1 MSVASDSSLAKN
13 PRSELVMLLDG
24 WRDGELMDDGL
35 ESLLAAG
42 GVRYQ
47 FDDGEAAESFVVLL
61 RVQNVRHACD
71 EKLGVVVDLEQEI
84 LADSLF
90 ASVLDL
96 EVGDGPDSLELA
108 EGRLVAVY
116 EAADRFE
123 ADLVASQLN
132 GGGVATSVEGGSD
145 GGLAGAVPVAMAWYV
160 RVHEADL
167 AMASEILGG
176 AEPIVLADESTSLV
190 TTGRLATIVFAIVLG
205 MFFGLV
211 GVGVAIV
218 GLALAAAVVSARRS

>member
-1 MSVASDSSLAKN
+1 
-13 PRSELVMLLDG
+13 
-24 WRDGELMDDGL
+24 MDDDL

-61 RVQNVRHACD
+61 RVQDIRHASD
-71 EKLGVVVDLEQEI
+71 EKLGVVVDLEEET

-96 EVGDGPDSLELA
+96 EVGTDVGSLELA
-108 EGRLVAVY
+108 EGRLVAIY
-116 EAADRFE
+116 EAVDRFE

-167 AMASEILGG
+167 TMASEILGG
-176 AEPIVLADESTSLV
+176 AEPIALADESTSLV
-190 TTGRLATIVFAIVLG
+190 TTGRLATVVFAIVVG

-211 GVGVAIV
+211 GVGIAVV
-218 GLALAAAVVSARRS
+218 GLALAAAVDSVRRS